1 MKYENR
7 KEVELILNGIAKT
20 EKKLNTTM
28 AIRNSINSRASIEL
42 SASSVG
48 LTIRVS
54 LTDAQVKSIT
64 DDIIKECNKELD
76 KYKEQLKDL

>member
-1 MKYENR
+1 MEYENR
-7 KEVELILNGIAKT
+7 QKVELILNGIAKI

-28 AIRNSINSRASIEL
+28 AIRNSINSGASIEL

-48 LTIRVS
+48 FTIRVS

-64 DDIIKECNKELD
+64 DDIIEECNKELNE
-76 KYKEQLKDL
+76 YKEQLKDL